1 MRKTFLY
8 IFLFL
13 SLLFAAVIA
22 FSPYRSHQGFPY
34 KLIKHSIDINAP
46 VEKVYDFLGNSK
58 NASRWSSFVNHIT
71 VLNQHNFTDG
81 TAGSRRRCFRNANEK
96 GMQWDE
102 LITEAESNQKR
113 ALSIYNL
120 KDFSMTAQHLTT
132 EQLYET
138 ISEKKCTLTFTVFFK
153 DVKQTIW
160 ETIKMYLAAYRINP
174 VFEKN
179 LSNIKQITEREQK

>member
-1 MRKTFLY
+1 MKSFLA

-13 SLLFAAVIA
+13 LLLLAAVIA
-22 FSPYRSHQGFPY
+22 FSPYGSKKGFAH
-34 KLIKHSIDINAP
+34 KLIIHSTYINAP
-46 VEKVYDFLGNSK
+46 VGKVLNFLGNSG

-71 VLNQHNFTDG
+71 VLNPESFTDG
-81 TAGSRRRCFRNANEK
+81 AVGSRRRCFRNGNEQ

-102 LITEAESNQKR
+102 LITEAAINKKR
-113 ALSIYNL
+113 QLSIYNL
-120 KDFSMTAQHLTT
+120 RDFSITAQHLAA

-138 ISEKKCTLTFTVFFK
+138 ISEKKCRLTFTVFFK

-179 LSNIKQITEREQK
+179 LSNIKQNNGA